1 MILEW
6 LMPLRRY
13 GISNEITNP
22 WAQCYL
28 RPVFR
33 LIEGETMTFEEPK
46 AMTQDIPKR
55 MPGFRSMRTAGRCAG
70 LIC

>member
-46 AMTQDIPKR
+46 YPSNFYSVFSGEGCR
-55 MPGFRSMRTAGRCAG
+55 G
-70 LIC
+70 